1 MEILENIE
9 IVDGYPAL
17 YLKKLETLIIA
28 DLHLGLEWAMTQEG
42 IFIPTTQYQ
51 EILKDLQYLLAEKQ
65 PRLLII
71 NGDLKHEFSKATS
84 QEWREVIDLLAYLD
98 KNVEKTIVIRGNHDN
113 FIRGFFKRYNNIDF
127 IEPYLQLENYLL
139 THGHKEIEKEILE
152 NKKHDVIIVAHE
164 HPAILLVDDLG
175 AKIKTRAFLHGKTNQ
190 GKEIIVLP
198 AFSPLATGI
207 EINLVP
213 QEELLSPILKEHVNI
228 MQLEVYA
235 IDKKTGTLKFP
246 KLALWHGLTRL

>member
-1 MEILENIE
+1 MEILKNIE
-9 IVDGYPAL
+9 ITDGYPAL
-17 YLKKLETLIIA
+17 YLKKLETLVIA
-28 DLHLGLEWAMTQEG
+28 DLHLGFEWAMAQEG

-51 EILKDLQYLLAEKQ
+51 EIFKDLKHLLAEKQ
-65 PRLLII
+65 PKLLII

-84 QEWREVIDLLAYLD
+84 QEWREVIELLTYLD

-113 FIRGFFKRYNNIDF
+113 FIRGFFKRYNNIEF
-127 IEPYLQLENYLL
+127 TEPYLQIENYLL

-152 NKKHDVIIVAHE
+152 NKKHDILIVAHE
-164 HPAILLVDDLG
+164 HPAILLIDDLG
-175 AKIKTRAFLHGKTNQ
+175 AKIKARAFLHGKTKQ

-207 EINLVP
+207 EINLTS
-213 QEELLSPILKEHVNI
+213 QEELLSPILKEHVDI

-246 KLALWHGLTRL
+246 KLALWHSLTHL